1 MNRWVEA
8 ARPRTLP
15 LALASIMLGNML
27 AYSQGTF
34 DWIIAILAILT
45 TVALQ
50 VLSNFANDFGDS
62 MNGVDNQDRKVALR
76 AVQTGKINR
85 EEMKKVVV
93 LTATLSFF
101 MGVGLLAYSLQDASW
116 DIWMKFLGLGI
127 ACIAAAIAYT
137 VGKRPYGYMGLG
149 DLSVFLFF
157 GLVGTMGSYFLQT
170 KTLPW
175 HIALPAAGCGLLSVA
190 VLNLNN
196 LRDLENDKRTG
207 KYSIPVRI
215 GKTLG
220 FYYQKALLFIGI
232 LPFASYHLIAYQ
244 VGASTT
250 SNMLIL
256 LGYYPI
262 IIMLRELNPNMTPAE
277 IDPFL
282 KKTALRTLLLIL
294 LFGISEIIQSSYQ
307 YP

>member
-15 LALASIMLGNML
+15 LAVASIMLGNML

-93 LTATLSFF
+93 FTATLSFF
-101 MGVGLLAYSLQDASW
+101 MGVGLLAYSLRDASW
-116 DIWMKFLGLGI
+116 DIWMKFLGLGV

-250 SNMLIL
+250 SNLLIL
-256 LGYYPI
+256 LGYYPL

-277 IDPFL
+277 IDPYL

-294 LFGISEIIQSSYQ
+294 LFGISEIIQ
-307 YP
+307 